1 MRRFHEE
8 HRYHPVGRKT
18 YTKGIGMGMTDGG
31 FGPKSKNYLFSRQS
45 QRSLLPRTPSSLRF
59 VARPRRFACQPFH
72 IKLSA
77 FSVGRITRSNKL
89 SRSGAPPM
97 VLGKMKPET
106 WAGLI
111 ASSNSRSGLMMG
123 TSPGL
128 STPSSVLA
136 FFSLSAT
143 GCGQIE
149 SRCSPSSHHR
159 PQPIEPAR
167 LCSFEQTQ
175 LNGNGKFLR
184 LKDK

>member
-1 MRRFHEE
+1 MRSIDTILW
-8 HRYHPVGRKT
+8 GRKT
-18 YTKGIGMGMTDGG
+18 YTKGIEMGMKDGG
-31 FGPKSKNYLFSRQS
+31 FGPKSKNYLFSRQP

-59 VARPRRFACQPFH
+59 VARPRRYACQPFH
-72 IKLSA
+72 VKLSA

-89 SRSGAPPM
+89 SRLGAPPM
-97 VLGKMKPET
+97 MLGKMKPEK

-128 STPSSVLA
+128 STSSSVLV
-136 FFSLSAT
+136 FFSVECHRLRADRE
-143 GCGQIE
+143 QIP
-149 SRCSPSSHHR
+149 SPHHR
-159 PQPIEPAR
+159 PQPSEPAR
-167 LCSFEQTQ
+167 LYRFEQTQ